1 MLPPLTTSLTF
12 GAFIRRSDQ
21 ERRTRIPTRALSLLC
36 FLQSPVRAQLVH
48 NGWKLFSNSCQNLVH
63 WQTKVCGYL
72 LDLLIAQR
80 CLKLV
85 SSDRHF
91 CRHQAKKI
99 LAVQDPIAGAYPTS
113 PAYSQ
118 GSSSQAPPTKR
129 AGRAAASACPA
140 SPFKAPPRLSK
151 SPMGYLQFYGIT

>member
-1 MLPPLTTSLTF
+1 MDLVSLIKEQLPNGCHVMLPQLTTPLTF

-21 ERRTRIPTRALSLLC
+21 ARCPRIPTRVLSLFC

-48 NGWKLFSNSCQNLVH
+48 NGWKLFSYSRQNLVH

-85 SSDRHF
+85 SSDRQIF
-91 CRHQAKKI
+91 
-99 LAVQDPIAGAYPTS
+99 AV
-113 PAYSQ
+113 
-118 GSSSQAPPTKR
+118 TK
-129 AGRAAASACPA
+129 
-140 SPFKAPPRLSK
+140 PRRYLRSK
-151 SPMGYLQFYGIT
+151 TR